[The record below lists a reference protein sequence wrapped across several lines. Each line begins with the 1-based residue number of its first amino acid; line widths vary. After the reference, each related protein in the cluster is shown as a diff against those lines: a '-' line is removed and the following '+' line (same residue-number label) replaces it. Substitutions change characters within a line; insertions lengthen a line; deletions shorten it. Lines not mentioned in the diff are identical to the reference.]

1 MHTKSQNF
9 LKCILMATFCD
20 QFLTLSSDYGMIK
33 KRVKFSL
40 NFQPRYSRSFFYSLA
55 RQGFETPS
63 LSLTNINF
71 LTPPSIF
78 QTMREESLHQ
88 NMSQRRMISFGRE
101 RKRRESQKF
110 PSNLENLHLK
120 WSTLEVSGESKA
132 KVEVSLKPFESEA
145 VGSPNLGQ
153 PQKS

>member
-1 MHTKSQNF
+1 MHTKFQNF
-9 LKCILMATFCD
+9 LKCIPMATFYD

-33 KRVKFSL
+33 KRVKFYL
-40 NFQPRYSRSFFYSLA
+40 NFQPRFSRSFPNKLA
-55 RQGFETPS
+55 RQGFERLS

-101 RKRRESQKF
+101 QKRRGSQKYL
-110 PSNLENLHLK
+110 SNLENLHLK

-132 KVEVSLKPFESEA
+132 KFEICLEPFESEA
-145 VGSPNLGQ
+145 VRTAVKKFNC
-153 PQKS
+153 